1 MEQKASAV
9 CVGSKYSSR
18 NAVRRPMN
26 FNEVNFE
33 FAAGTVSQ
41 LPPSDMPEIVF
52 SGHSNVGKSS
62 LINKLVQRKALA
74 RVSAQPGKTA
84 TINFYRLRNCRFV
97 DLPGYG
103 YAKVSKSE
111 KQRWASLVEG
121 YLSSKRQIVLIIQII
136 DIRHKPTKDDYD
148 MLNFL
153 YQCNAPFVIVLT
165 KKDKLKKSAY
175 DKRINEIMDE
185 LQDYEDVE
193 LLPFS
198 AVNGDGMNDIKEA
211 IEAYI
216 KGFVEEE

>member
-1 MEQKASAV
+1 
-9 CVGSKYSSR
+9 
-18 NAVRRPMN
+18 MN
-26 FNEVNFE
+26 FNEVSFE
-33 FAAGTVSQ
+33 FAAGTVKQ
-41 LPPSDMPEIVF
+41 LPQSDIPEIVF

-103 YAKVSKSE
+103 YAKVSKAE
-111 KQRWASLVEG
+111 KERWAGLVEG
-121 YLSSKRQIVLIIQII
+121 YLSSQRKIALIIQII

-165 KKDKLKKSAY
+165 KKDKLKKTAY
-175 DKRINEIMDE
+175 EKRLEEVMDE
-185 LQDYEDVE
+185 LQDYEGTE
-193 LLPFS
+193 LIPFS
-198 AVNGDGMNDIKEA
+198 AITGEGVDDIKEA

-216 KGFVEEE
+216 ADEEEAE